1 MEIGRFVLSCLKG
14 ENNVVGKTGSIQ
26 LVDDLH
32 DRLKVQLGRKNEIF
46 QRVFVELQSLVTKR
60 CETL

>member
-32 DRLKVQLGRKNEIF
+32 DRLKVQLCRQAERNLSKGVCRTAEF
-46 QRVFVELQSLVTKR
+46 GD
-60 CETL
+60 ETL